1 MSTTK
6 FTYKGTSITDLV
18 TSGNSTISSVNYQGF
33 PPFSKGTDDYS
44 TIKNKLLYE
53 INGTDV
59 TDNQIMAMSNK
70 HTTSS
75 SISIPT
81 WCNGVK
87 FYISS
92 SKGTTGAK
100 GAKGANGAKG
110 PDGAKGEKGPNGS
123 VKPCPAQEGQ
133 VTRQKQGGQGGDGG
147 PGGAGGAGGDGGDG
161 GEGGQGVYMFT
172 TELITVGTSKTID
185 VTTSTKSSL
194 KLGNSNYTS
203 NAGGAGGAG
212 KAGGTGK
219 TGGAGNDGD
228 EGNAATQNQCQ
239 GGNGNTGADGKT
251 GPAGDT
257 GSAGTAGTEG
267 TDGEAQCPANF
278 ITGNSDTASVTIYYF
293 AT

>member
-33 PPFSKGTDDYS
+33 PSFSKGTDDYS

-59 TDNQIMAMSNK
+59 TDNQIMAMTKK
-70 HTTSS
+70 HTSS
-75 SISIPT
+75 SSIAIPT

-100 GAKGANGAKG
+100 GAKGSTG
-110 PDGAKGEKGPNGS
+110 PGGPAGAKGEKGSNSSARPCNG
-123 VKPCPAQEGQ
+123 PGDQLTLQ
-133 VTRQKQGGQGGDGG
+133 RQGGQGGEAG
-147 PGGAGGAGGDGGDG
+147 PGGDGGAGGDGGDG
-161 GEGGQGVYMFT
+161 GQGGQGVYMFT
-172 TELITVGTSKTID
+172 TELITVGTAKTID
-185 VTTSTKSSL
+185 VTSGTNSSL

-228 EGNAATQNQCQ
+228 PGENAPNKQCSSTIDKGAAGN
-239 GGNGNTGADGKT
+239 K

-257 GSAGTAGTEG
+257 GSAGEAGTKG
-267 TDGEAQCPANF
+267 PDGQAQCPTNF
-278 ITGNSDTASVTIYYF
+278 TIGNSDTASVTIYYF

>member
-18 TSGNSTISSVNYQGF
+18 TSGNSTISTTYYKGF

-59 TDNQIMAMSNK
+59 IDNQIMATSKK

-75 SISIPT
+75 PISIPT

-92 SKGTTGAK
+92 SKGTKGAK
-100 GAKGANGAKG
+100 GAKGGAGPAGPAGAKG
-110 PDGAKGEKGPNGS
+110 AAGPGGS
-123 VKPCPAQEGQ
+123 VRPCPAQESQ
-133 VTRQKQGGQGGDGG
+133 VTRQKQGGQGGAGG
-147 PGGAGGAGGDGGDG
+147 PGGPGGAGGDGGDG

-172 TELITVGTSKTID
+172 TELITVGTAKTID
-185 VTTSTKSSL
+185 VTSATNSSL

-203 NAGGAGGAG
+203 NAGKTGGAG
-212 KAGGTGK
+212 TAGGTGK
-219 TGGAGNDGD
+219 IGGAGNAGD
-228 EGNAATQNQCQ
+228 EGNAGTQNQCQ
-239 GGNGNTGADGKT
+239 GGNGTTGADGKT
-251 GPAGDT
+251 GDTGET

-267 TDGEAQCPANF
+267 TDGEAQCPTNF
-278 ITGNSDTASVTIYYF
+278 TIGNSDTASVTIYYF

>member
-18 TSGNSTISSVNYQGF
+18 SSGNSTISSFNYQGF
-33 PPFSKGTDDYS
+33 PSFSKGTDDYS
-44 TIKNKLLYE
+44 TIKNNLLYE

-59 TDNQIMAMSNK
+59 TDNQIMATTKK
-70 HTTSS
+70 HTASS
-75 SISIPT
+75 QIIIPT

-100 GAKGANGAKG
+100 GTKGAKG
-110 PDGAKGEKGPNGS
+110 PAGPAGAKGEKGSNSS
-123 VKPCPAQEGQ
+123 VKPCNGPGDQLTLQ
-133 VTRQKQGGQGGDGG
+133 RQGGEGGEAGPGGD
-147 PGGAGGAGGDGGDG
+147 GGAGGAGGDG

-172 TELITVGTSKTID
+172 TELITVGTAKTID
-185 VTTSTKSSL
+185 VTSGTNSSL

-228 EGNAATQNQCQ
+228 PGENAPNKQCTSTIDKGAAGN
-239 GGNGNTGADGKT
+239 K

-257 GSAGTAGTEG
+257 GSAGEAGTKG
-267 TDGEAQCPANF
+267 PDGQAQCPTNF
-278 ITGNSDTASVTIYYF
+278 TIGNSDTASVTIYYF

>member
-59 TDNQIMAMSNK
+59 TDNQIMATSKK

-75 SISIPT
+75 QEIIPT

-100 GAKGANGAKG
+100 GTKGATGDKG
-110 PDGAKGEKGPNGS
+110 PDGAKGAKGSPAS
-123 VKPCPAQEGQ
+123 VKPCNGPSDQ
-133 VTRQKQGGQGGDGG
+133 VTLQRQGAQGGEGG
-147 PGGAGGAGGDGGDG
+147 PGGAGGQGGAGGDG

-172 TELITVGTSKTID
+172 TELITVGTAKTID
-185 VTTSTKSSL
+185 VTSATNSSL
-194 KLGNSNYTS
+194 KLGNSNYT
-203 NAGGAGGAG
+203 
-212 KAGGTGK
+212 
-219 TGGAGNDGD
+219 
-228 EGNAATQNQCQ
+228 
-239 GGNGNTGADGKT
+239 
-251 GPAGDT
+251 
-257 GSAGTAGTEG
+257 
-267 TDGEAQCPANF
+267 
-278 ITGNSDTASVTIYYF
+278 
-293 AT
+293 